1 MGRADSQKKREER
14 YAEWVKRTTP
24 EGEWELIRQS
34 LQRGQLTGSERFVD
48 EIEEK
53 IERRVE
59 FRGHGRPRRG
69 GK

>member
-1 MGRADSQKKREER
+1 MDGR
-14 YAEWVKRTTP
+14 YIP

-34 LQRGQLTGSERFVD
+34 LERGQLTGGKRFVD

-59 FRGHGRPRRG
+59 FRGQGSP
-69 GK
+69 KKDDIK